1 MPARVF
7 AVADALDA
15 MTSDRPYRPA
25 MTWSAAG
32 REIEAQSGGQFDP
45 AVVEA
50 FRARERMLR
59 RIRRQLTA
67 RPSARAAARQ
77 S

>member
-1 MPARVF
+1 VF

-25 MTWSAAG
+25 MTWAAAG
-32 REIEAQSGGQFDP
+32 RELVAQSGAQFDP
-45 AVVEA
+45 AVVGA
-50 FRARERMLR
+50 FQTRERTLR

-67 RPSARAAARQ
+67 VPPLRPAAKA

>member
-1 MPARVF
+1 
-7 AVADALDA
+7 

-50 FRARERMLR
+50 FRAREAMLR

-67 RPSARAAARQ
+67 RPSARAAAA